1 VLEPHH
7 GWSDCLVRVLQNR
20 NDDHDPRHCHLTLL
34 FVTTVFALVMAFV
47 WMFCEFERRFGKRLT
62 AIALVRF
69 GYRPDGTI
77 DRNANRR
84 D

>member
-1 VLEPHH
+1 MAGQIAWYAFCKIETMTMTLDIA
-7 GWSDCLVRVLQNR
+7 S
-20 NDDHDPRHCHLTLL
+20 LTLL